1 MFENIDWLPGRDSHM
16 LPIRL
21 HPPDKCFVFS
31 SQIFR
36 ERSLARDEGPIRERK
51 AGRKGT
57 KSAAYFSHI
66 FVPAARNACSG
77 LAAVIGATCR
87 QVDELSPFWSARFGL
102 RRFLCLLLREVTQE
116 QLRERDLHEA
126 SVSDRNHHFFM
137 RLVRGWPSGSNGNN
151 FGVFGHARS

>member
-1 MFENIDWLPGRDSHM
+1 SRSFGSAH
-16 LPIRL
+16 L
-21 HPPDKCFVFS
+21 HAMKAPFASAKLGA
-31 SQIFR
+31 R
-36 ERSLARDEGPIRERK
+36 ERNQRPISL
-51 AGRKGT
+51 
-57 KSAAYFSHI
+57 HI

-102 RRFLCLLLREVTQE
+102 RRFLCFLLLEVTQE
-116 QLRERDLHEA
+116 QLRKRELHAA

>member
-1 MFENIDWLPGRDSHM
+1 MFDKTEWLPGRDSHM

-51 AGRKGT
+51 AGRKET

-77 LAAVIGATCR
+77 LAAVIGPACR

-102 RRFLCLLLREVTQE
+102 RRFLCFLLLEVMQE
-116 QLRERDLHEA
+116 QVRKRELHAA
-126 SVSDRNHHFFM
+126 SVSDRNHPFVM
-137 RLVRGWPSGSNGNN
+137 RLVRGGPSGRNGNN
-151 FGVFGHARS
+151 FGV